1 LIAMLIEPIDIEYW
15 REVSV
20 FTVWQASFAMCN
32 IEPWDEPILS
42 NQLPPEPVEKM
53 RSLLLAN
60 IPHYQTGV
68 LFAQSGWSC
77 KTQRP
82 AQLSGNYFSR
92 KSLTV
97 WADNSFT
104 ADRMPDLVSII

>member
-1 LIAMLIEPIDIEYW
+1 MLIEPIDVEYW
-15 REVSV
+15 REVNV
-20 FTVWQASFAMCN
+20 FTVWQAAFAMCN

-42 NQLPPEPVEKM
+42 NQLPPERAEKM

-82 AQLSGNYFSR
+82 AQLSGDYFSR
-92 KSLTV
+92 QTLAD
-97 WADNSFT
+97 WAANSFAAET
-104 ADRMPDLVSII
+104 MPDIFSKIN